1 MRLTHVGHIGTWAER
16 GLSLALVAGLIFC
29 APAFPKDQDTVSDG
43 GLSYT
48 LTEFFGGDWE
58 GNPPLTLYISQHG
71 HRAVARRDTDSA
83 SKTVIFSDPDRGIRS
98 ASPASGFP
106 LLRTHINPLPSLQ
119 VGDVLD
125 FGSNSSRKV
134 DSVRYSLERGD
145 RDLVIEGRHAVHTV
159 LSIEL
164 ALSRPDSG
172 DSQSP
177 DLIHAGGTADFWTL
191 PELPFSWIPYTAP
204 NARSNAAIPLSETSV
219 ELSGFLLDHFSGQLE
234 ALGLMVRAE
243 VSSRISV
250 QYEDGYSPSPQNFGV
265 RLEVSDL
272 VREPG
277 DTSFVFPSIAM
288 ISSDR
293 YEVLNGMS
301 FAAHTAGCSGGQAVG
316 QLALRPDSDE
326 QLQIEGEGK
335 AKLVQVGGKDALILK
350 SVASAGDAGQRINCA
365 LIVFASEGVAEGE
378 YKVTAEEP
386 DDETAPARV
395 VASALFEVENESPRW
410 FAVLES
416 GALTLTKNGETLRGE
431 LDARGYRLVFPNLES
446 SSLHE
451 DIGLSLHFDIEQ

>member
-1 MRLTHVGHIGTWAER
+1 
-16 GLSLALVAGLIFC
+16 
-29 APAFPKDQDTVSDG
+29 
-43 GLSYT
+43 
-48 LTEFFGGDWE
+48 
-58 GNPPLTLYISQHG
+58 
-71 HRAVARRDTDSA
+71 
-83 SKTVIFSDPDRGIRS
+83 
-98 ASPASGFP
+98 
-106 LLRTHINPLPSLQ
+106 
-119 VGDVLD
+119 
-125 FGSNSSRKV
+125 
-134 DSVRYSLERGD
+134 
-145 RDLVIEGRHAVHTV
+145 
-159 LSIEL
+159 
-164 ALSRPDSG
+164 
-172 DSQSP
+172 
-177 DLIHAGGTADFWTL
+177 
-191 PELPFSWIPYTAP
+191 
-204 NARSNAAIPLSETSV
+204 
-219 ELSGFLLDHFSGQLE
+219 
-234 ALGLMVRAE
+234 
-243 VSSRISV
+243 
-250 QYEDGYSPSPQNFGV
+250 
-265 RLEVSDL
+265 
-272 VREPG
+272 
-277 DTSFVFPSIAM
+277 
-288 ISSDR
+288 
-293 YEVLNGMS
+293 MS